1 MEFFYLFFCQTT
13 RFISHLLSR
22 GYVLCKLDLCEV
34 SLPDGLEQ
42 PVLADVGLLPARAA
56 GGDAGGGG
64 GAIATL
70 EHGEKEKSN

>member
-1 MEFFYLFFCQTT
+1 MYS
-13 RFISHLLSR
+13 ISHLLSR
-22 GYVLCKLDLCEV
+22 GYVLCELDLCEV

-64 GAIATL
+64 GAIAAL
-70 EHGEKEKSN
+70 EQREREIELKLGESK